1 MQNKIVTLTSEEG
14 SETHCISF
22 EMGKTI
28 CGIEYL
34 SSAEDIEISYPK
46 GGIKKVTCVYCQL
59 LIKHIKSLR

>member
-1 MQNKIVTLTSEEG
+1 MQNNIVKLTTEEG
-14 SETHCISF
+14 REIHCISF

-28 CGIEYL
+28 CGLEYL
-34 SSAEDIEISYPK
+34 SSDDNLEISYPK